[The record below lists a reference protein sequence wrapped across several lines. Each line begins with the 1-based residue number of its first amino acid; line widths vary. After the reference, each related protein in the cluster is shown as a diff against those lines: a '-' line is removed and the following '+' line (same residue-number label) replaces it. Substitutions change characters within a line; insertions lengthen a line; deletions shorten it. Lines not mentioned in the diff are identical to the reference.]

1 MGASDIRALVLSGCA
16 GMYVRLSSSNSRQL
30 TAGEIFL
37 ESSVRVVAREM
48 DGCVVALHVGTGWTG
63 RYKSGLGGYRGL
75 LLRLWSGRLVV
86 VVLSLVVLGD
96 LDLAQRTVEA
106 GVARAHAVVMA
117 DDMSLGLVV
126 CRFVVAFGGRVAGRL
141 RDM

>member
-1 MGASDIRALVLSGCA
+1 MGVI
-16 GMYVRLSSSNSRQL
+16 
-30 TAGEIFL
+30 
-37 ESSVRVVAREM
+37 AREV

-63 RYKSGLGGYRGL
+63 RYEGGLRGYRGL
-75 LLRLWSGRLVV
+75 LLRLWGGRLVV
-86 VVLSLVVLGD
+86 VVPLVVVLGD
-96 LDLAQRTVEA
+96 LDLAQRPVEA

-126 CRFVVAFGGRVAGRL
+126 CRFVVGFGGRVAGRL